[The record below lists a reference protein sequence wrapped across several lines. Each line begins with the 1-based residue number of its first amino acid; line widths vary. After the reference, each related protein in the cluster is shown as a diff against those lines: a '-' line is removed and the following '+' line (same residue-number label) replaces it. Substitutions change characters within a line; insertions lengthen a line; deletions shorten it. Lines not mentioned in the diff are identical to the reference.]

1 MKLDFNPTK
10 GVFFLRVPRDP
21 RLPLMVKGLMDEH
34 GLNFSVPDST
44 KEEAVLFTREPYA
57 AVAFWQYA
65 TEAARAKLIT
75 LQTEID
81 ASRAP
86 SSNAHIDVPA
96 DEELAPFQKA
106 DVEYAMRRQNTLIGD
121 VPGLGKTPV
130 AIAIANEQRAKR
142 VLVICPANIR
152 LQWAKSIRRWTTMP
166 WPYDVY
172 PILHGKHGVH
182 PTAAWNIVSYDLIH
196 TPTIWKALARGYY
209 DLIILDE
216 AHYLKTHEAKRT
228 RAVFGGGI
236 ELHATPLFERA
247 GSIVALTGTP
257 LPNRPREAY
266 TLARGLCFDAID
278 WMSEDKFKERF
289 NPSRRIELP
298 DGRMVNDE
306 RSGRHGELQSRL
318 RVNFMARHEKYGP
331 DGVGAQLGMLH
342 MPDYDIVH
350 VTPDAAI
357 KRALQAES
365 LLEIDPDDLEG
376 ADIPTLGAIAT
387 VRRMMG
393 LAMAPLVAE
402 YVDMLLEG
410 GEEKL
415 LVFGHHVEV
424 LNILCKRLEKWGVT
438 RIDGSISAAKKQIL
452 VDDWIKDPR
461 KNLMIGNMQ
470 SMGTGTDGLQAV
482 AHHALFAEP
491 DWVMGVNQQAVDR
504 LDRAG
509 QTIQVLVD
517 FLVAPGSFSE
527 KVLASALRKGHTTH
541 KALDRRVG
549 EPQYLEEW

>member
-1 MKLDFNPTK
+1 MKLDFNPAK
-10 GVFFLRVPRDP
+10 GVFILRVPRDP
-21 RLPLMVKGLMDEH
+21 RFPLVVRDLMEEH

-44 KEEAVLFTREPYA
+44 PQEAVLFTREPYA
-57 AVAFWQYA
+57 AVSFWEFA
-65 TEAARAKLIT
+65 TPEAQVRLAAM
-75 LQTEID
+75 QHEID
-81 ASRAP
+81 LSRAP
-86 SSNAHIDVPA
+86 TSNAHIDVPA

-106 DVEYAMRRQNTLIGD
+106 DVEYALRRQNALIGD

-142 VLVICPANIR
+142 ILVICPANIR
-152 LQWAKSIRRWTTMP
+152 LQWVKSIRRWTTMAF
-166 WPYDVY
+166 PYDVY

-182 PTAAWNIVSYDLIH
+182 PTAEWNVVSYDLIH
-196 TPTIWKALARGYY
+196 TPTVWKALSRGYY

-216 AHYLKTHEAKRT
+216 IHYLKTVDARRT

-236 ELHATPLFERA
+236 DRPEGTVPLFEKA
-247 GSIVALTGTP
+247 GSIIGLTGTP

-278 WMSEDKFKERF
+278 WMSEDKFRERF
-289 NPSRRIELP
+289 NPSRRIELA
-298 DGRMVNDE
+298 DGRMVTDE
-306 RSGRHGELQSRL
+306 RAGRHGELQARL

-331 DGVGAQLGMLH
+331 DGVGSQLGLVH
-342 MPDYDIVH
+342 MPDFDIVH
-350 VTPDAAI
+350 VTPDAAV
-357 KRALQAES
+357 KRALAAES
-365 LLEIDPDDLEG
+365 MLDIDPEDLEG
-376 ADIPTLGAIAT
+376 ADMPTLGAIAT

-402 YVDMLLEG
+402 YADMLLEG
-410 GEEKL
+410 GETKL
-415 LVFGHHVEV
+415 LLFAHHIEV
-424 LNILCKRLEKWGVT
+424 LNILCKRLERWGVT
-438 RIDGSISAAKKQIL
+438 RIDGSLGAQQKQAR

-461 KNLMIGNMQ
+461 KNIMIGNMQ
-470 SMGTGTDGLQAV
+470 SMGTGTDGLQGV
-482 AHHALFAEP
+482 AHHCLIGEP

-541 KALDRRVG
+541 KALDRKVG
-549 EPQYLEEW
+549 VTTEEW